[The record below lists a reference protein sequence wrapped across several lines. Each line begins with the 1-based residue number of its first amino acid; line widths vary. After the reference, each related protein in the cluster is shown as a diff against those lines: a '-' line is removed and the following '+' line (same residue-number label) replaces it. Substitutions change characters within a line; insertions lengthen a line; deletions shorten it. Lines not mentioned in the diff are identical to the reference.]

1 MAAYRPSV
9 IDFKLGHEVFAV
21 AERVAVFMEEKQAS
35 IVYIIFLILTI
46 ISFIPTAFSTQPPS
60 SLY

>member
-35 IVYIIFLILTI
+35 IVYIIF
-46 ISFIPTAFSTQPPS
+46 
-60 SLY
+60 